1 MSKNKSGSVSQSLSQ
16 WQGHLLSCQVT
27 AKNTLVFLST
37 WFSHLKQA
45 ARTSCLYA
53 NCQARSSKG
62 DHFKAHLFF
71 FSEADVFISMSRKY
85 WKQGAP
91 YPRQLLPGR
100 HQEKEQECKILDRS
114 TRVLSWQ
121 CTEDL
126 IVTIMTSC
134 LYIGH
139 LGFAGGVVVGVG
151 LYLHILPPLLIFEF
165 SKEVKC
171 IGQYLAGLSVAV
183 KNWDLVFKWFFVEE
197 ENNFC
202 TVDWICPS
210 GAIVAHITLY
220 YLEKSDC
227 NKTLDKWNIKQL
239 QFSLEAWK
247 KRLKKT

>member
-1 MSKNKSGSVSQSLSQ
+1 
-16 WQGHLLSCQVT
+16 
-27 AKNTLVFLST
+27 
-37 WFSHLKQA
+37 
-45 ARTSCLYA
+45 
-53 NCQARSSKG
+53 
-62 DHFKAHLFF
+62 
-71 FSEADVFISMSRKY
+71 MSRKY

-114 TRVLSWQ
+114 TRVSSWQ